1 MKSIMQMIKIEDVQ
15 DKVLQ
20 LRNENVIIDSDV
32 ATLYGVETKRINE
45 AVKNNPEKFPEG
57 YVFKLTQQEKTEV
70 VENFDHLNQLKF
82 SKVEPRAFTE
92 RGLYMLATILKGEQ
106 AVQTTLLIIETFV
119 KIRELSRTIA
129 ALPQTEDKT
138 VQKSLMQKGGELI
151 SDILGNDLNT
161 TESETELELNFAML
175 KLKHKVVRKK

>member
-1 MKSIMQMIKIEDVQ
+1 MQMIKIEDVQ

-57 YVFKLTQQEKTEV
+57 YVFKLSPQEKTEV
-70 VENFDHLNQLKF
+70 VENFGHLNQLKF

-151 SDILGNDLNT
+151 SDILSNDLNT

>member
-1 MKSIMQMIKIEDVQ
+1 MIKIEDVQ

-151 SDILGNDLNT
+151 SDIWGNDLNT

>member
-1 MKSIMQMIKIEDVQ
+1 MIKIEDVQ

-57 YVFKLTQQEKTEV
+57 YVFKLSPQEKTEV
-70 VENFDHLNQLKF
+70 VENFDRLNQLKF

>member
-1 MKSIMQMIKIEDVQ
+1 MIKIEDVQ

-129 ALPQTEDKT
+129 ALQQTEDKT

>member
-1 MKSIMQMIKIEDVQ
+1 MIKIEDVQ

-57 YVFKLTQQEKTEV
+57 YVFKLSPQEKTEV
-70 VENFDHLNQLKF
+70 VEIFDHLNQLKF

-175 KLKHKVVRKK
+175 KLKHTVVRKK

>member
-1 MKSIMQMIKIEDVQ
+1 MIKIEDVQ

-92 RGLYMLATILKGEQ
+92 RGLYMLATILKGGRG
-106 AVQTTLLIIETFV
+106 ACNKYF
-119 KIRELSRTIA
+119 
-129 ALPQTEDKT
+129 PHF
-138 VQKSLMQKGGELI
+138 
-151 SDILGNDLNT
+151 N
-161 TESETELELNFAML
+161 L
-175 KLKHKVVRKK
+175 KRSI

>member
-1 MKSIMQMIKIEDVQ
+1 MIKIEDVQ

-57 YVFKLTQQEKTEV
+57 YVFKLSPQEKTEV

>member
-1 MKSIMQMIKIEDVQ
+1 MIKIEDVQ

-32 ATLYGVETKRINE
+32 AALYGVETKRINE

-57 YVFKLTQQEKTEV
+57 YVFKLSPQEKTEV
-70 VENFDHLNQLKF
+70 VENFGHLNQLKF

-151 SDILGNDLNT
+151 SDILSNDLNT

>member
-1 MKSIMQMIKIEDVQ
+1 MIKIEDVQ

-57 YVFKLTQQEKTEV
+57 YVFKLSPQEKTEV
-70 VENFDHLNQLKF
+70 VEIFDHLNQLKF

>member
-1 MKSIMQMIKIEDVQ
+1 MIKIEDVQ

-32 ATLYGVETKRINE
+32 ATLYGVETREINQ
-45 AVKNNPEKFPEG
+45 AVKNNPEKFPDG
-57 YVFKLTQQEKTEV
+57 YIFQLSKTEKDEV
-70 VENFDHLNQLKF
+70 IKIFDNLK
-82 SKVEPRAFTE
+82 KLKYNPVPPYAFTE

-106 AVQTTLLIIETFV
+106 AVQTTLCIIETFV
-119 KIRELSRTIA
+119 KIRELARTVA

-151 SDILGNDLNT
+151 SDILGNDLNP